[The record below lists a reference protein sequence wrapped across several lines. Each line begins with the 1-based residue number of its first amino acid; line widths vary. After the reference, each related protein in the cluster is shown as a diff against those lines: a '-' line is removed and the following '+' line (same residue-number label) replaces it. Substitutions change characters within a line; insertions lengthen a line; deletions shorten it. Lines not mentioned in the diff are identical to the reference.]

1 MKHLIAITLLLG
13 LGISLSAQKS
23 KVIAV
28 GQMIDAEKYDDAKE
42 AIELTL
48 LSSKTSKW
56 PRTYFTKGL
65 LCQKAYEAGVKGKD
79 TKKTNLYPNQLF
91 VAYESYEKAL
101 ELGGNDRLQSTIRQN
116 YFLLDNDFRSL
127 GEEHY
132 KRGEYEASLNA
143 FEHALLIGKSELLST
158 KSDTNLIYNTAMA
171 AYECKNWEKAIKYLT
186 GLHEAGYSVSASLL
200 LAISYSESGDG
211 LHGEEVLIQGLELYH
226 YEDTIVMY
234 LVNQMVGTEKKESA
248 IDILNRA
255 IEAKPENFRFY
266 WARGLVYQELNNNE
280 EAIKSFQIAIESS
293 PRSAELYY
301 HIGICYYNMGIDL
314 RELALQITEND
325 RYLEVRKQYL
335 EKFREAV
342 KWMEQSYELN
352 PNNQETLSTL
362 YNLYDQLQMNE
373 KQESLEQWL
382 R

>member
-1 MKHLIAITLLLG
+1 MKHFIAITLLLG

-42 AIELTL
+42 AIELAL

-79 TKKTNLYPNQLF
+79 PKKTNLYPNQLF
-91 VAYESYEKAL
+91 LAYESYEKAL

-158 KSDTNLIYNTAMA
+158 KTDTNLIYNTAMA
-171 AYECKNWEKAIKYLT
+171 AYESENWGKAIEYLT

-200 LAISYSESGDG
+200 LAISYSESGDEI
-211 LHGEEVLIQGLELYH
+211 HGEEVLIQGLDLHH

-234 LVNQMVGTEKKESA
+234 LVNQMVGAEKMESA
-248 IDILNRA
+248 IDILDRA

-280 EAIKSFQIAIESS
+280 EAIKSFQIAIDSS

-301 HIGICYYNMGIDL
+301 HIGVCYYNMGIDL
-314 RELALQITEND
+314 RESALQISEND
-325 RYLEVRKQYL
+325 SYLKVRKQYL

-342 KWMEQSYELN
+342 KWLEQSYELN

-373 KQESLEQWL
+373 KQESLEQWIH
-382 R
+382 